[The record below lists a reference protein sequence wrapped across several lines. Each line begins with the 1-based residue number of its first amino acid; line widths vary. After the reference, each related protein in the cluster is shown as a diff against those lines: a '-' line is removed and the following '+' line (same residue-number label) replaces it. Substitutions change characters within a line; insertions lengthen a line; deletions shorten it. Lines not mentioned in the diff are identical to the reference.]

1 MFLSLF
7 KKPPALVSLALR
19 VVVTTLQHGLAPTRL
34 AVLCFLFTL
43 NASAED
49 KKILTIYTYDSFTS
63 KWGPGPKVKEAF
75 EKDCNCNLKFVA
87 LEDGVSLLSR
97 LKLEGKY
104 TKADIVLGLDTNLT
118 ADAYKTGLFAP
129 HGMKMKNS
137 SLPSEWKNG
146 TFLPYDF
153 GYFAFIYDKTK
164 FAHPPKSLKELVE
177 SKDAPKIL
185 IQDPRTSTPG
195 LGLLLWVKKV
205 YGDKADE
212 AWEKLS
218 PRIVTVSKGWSEAY
232 GLFLK
237 DEAPMV
243 LSYTTSPAYHIIAE
257 EKDNF
262 AAAKFEEGHYQQIEV
277 AGMIASSKNKALAKQ
292 FLSFM
297 QGDKFQSIIP
307 TNNWMFPAF
316 LPADKL
322 PEAFKTLIDPTP
334 ALLFDEGEVAKNRKA
349 WVKEWLNALAK

>member
-1 MFLSLF
+1 MFHKYL
-7 KKPPALVSLALR
+7 LALS
-19 VVVTTLQHGLAPTRL
+19 G
-34 AVLCFLFTL
+34 AVLSSVVSFSAFAADK
-43 NASAED
+43 AS
-49 KKILTIYTYDSFTS
+49 LTIYTYDSFTS

-75 EKDCNCNLKFVA
+75 EKDCNCDLNFVA

-97 LKLEGKY
+97 LKLEGKH

-118 ADAYKTGLFAP
+118 ADARATGLFAK
-129 HGMKMKNS
+129 HGMEMKNS
-137 SLPSEWKNG
+137 SLPSKWTDD

-153 GYFAFIYDKTK
+153 GYFAFVYDKTK
-164 FAHPPKSLKELVE
+164 LKNPPTSLKALIEN
-177 SKDAPKIL
+177 KDGPKIL

-205 YGDKADE
+205 YGDKAAD
-212 AWEKLS
+212 AWKQLS

-257 EKDNF
+257 KKDNF
-262 AAAKFEEGHYQQIEV
+262 AAAKFDEGHYQQIEV
-277 AGMIASSKNKALAKQ
+277 AGMIESSKNKDLAKQ
-292 FLSFM
+292 FLAFM
-297 QGDKFQSIIP
+297 QGEKFQSIIP
-307 TNNWMFPAF
+307 DNNWMYPAS
-316 LPADKL
+316 LAKEKL
-322 PEAFKTLIDPTP
+322 PEAFKTLVDPAP
-334 ALLFDEGEVAKNRKA
+334 ALLFEGEEVAKNRKA